1 MQEQH
6 SNDFFQLQD
15 EILNLADPNNAT
27 LLREPIELCANPAI
41 AYRAIIDEWRTGCY
55 NADVAVRWLH
65 AYGLIAEPY
74 RGDAHR
80 LMVDAAICEFGPHG
94 LPDSFLAPIP
104 SVSKGKPFNP
114 TQK

>member
-1 MQEQH
+1 MREQH
-6 SNDFFQLQD
+6 SNKLRQPQD

-27 LLREPIELCANPAI
+27 LLCANPAI

-55 NADVAVRWLH
+55 SADVAVRWLY

-94 LPDSFLAPIP
+94 LPDSLLAPIP
-104 SVSKGKPFNP
+104 SVSKGQPFNP
-114 TQK
+114 T